1 MRRTATGTSL
11 AAACVVAGLGA
22 FGVAQAQELVV
33 DAEMTVSGIDV
44 ACTGVGDEANSDAR
58 WPTYAVRI
66 EFAGPGGEYL
76 SDLDLSVADNR
87 GQVILQAHCNGPWF
101 LARLEPGRYE
111 IEATSTSGEMRSARF
126 SAPSHGQSRTILRFR

>member
-1 MRRTATGTSL
+1 MRRTATRTTL
-11 AAACVVAGLGA
+11 VTAFILAGLGA
-22 FGVAQAQELVV
+22 FGVAQGQELAV

-66 EFAGPGGEYL
+66 EFAGEGGEYL
-76 SDLDLSVADNR
+76 SDLDLSVSDVR

-111 IEATSTSGEMRSARF
+111 IEATNTSGVTRSARF
-126 SAPSHGQSRTILRFR
+126 NAPSHGQSRTILRFR

>member
-1 MRRTATGTSL
+1 MRRSATSTSL
-11 AAACVVAGLGA
+11 ATACALAGLGA
-22 FGVAQAQELVV
+22 FGVVQAQELAV

-76 SDLDLSVADNR
+76 SDVDLSVADNR

-111 IEATSTSGEMRSARF
+111 IEATSTSGLKRSARF
-126 SAPSHGQSRTILRFR
+126 NAPSYGQSRTILRFR

>member
-1 MRRTATGTSL
+1 MRMTGTGTFL
-11 AAACVVAGLGA
+11 PTAFVVASLGA
-22 FGVAQAQELVV
+22 FGVAQGQELAV

-76 SDLDLSVADNR
+76 SDLDLSVADDR
-87 GQVILQAHCNGPWF
+87 GQVILQVHCNGPWF

-111 IEATSTSGEMRSARF
+111 IEATSTSGVTRSARF
-126 SAPSHGQSRTILRFR
+126 NAPSHGQSRTILRFR